1 MRTLQR
7 LWGVGAGDV
16 VFAEGDFSD
25 VVAKAA
31 VVLITPTDDAGEE
44 FGHSFSVL
52 FHGVLFYG
60 CDGLAT
66 PSSCPTTQL
75 RSWGGC
81 LPPPGR
87 GSFPFLSPVSPLR
100 GISERRQ
107 GLGPLPLIFVPARQH
122 ALLLSHYGLFTP
134 NS

>member
-1 MRTLQR
+1 MI
-7 LWGVGAGDV
+7 
-16 VFAEGDFSD
+16 FAEGDFSD

-75 RSWGGC
+75 RSWGASLFC
-81 LPPPGR
+81 LQYP
-87 GSFPFLSPVSPLR
+87 PLR

-122 ALLLSHYGLFTP
+122 ALLLSHYALFTP